1 MLSTEEKNAII
12 ALIHQQVVPA
22 IGCTEP
28 MAVALC
34 VAKATALLGSR
45 PEQIN
50 IRLSANILKNAMGV
64 GIPGTGMIGL
74 PIAVALGALIGRPEL
89 ELEVLRDCNRE
100 AVEEG
105 KRFIAEN
112 RMDIKLEENDPD
124 KLYINVVCQA
134 GGHEAEA
141 RIKTH
146 HTHFVYL
153 AKDGQEVKGD
163 RSIPETPL
171 TQGDATLGHSTEE
184 QEPELTLHK
193 VYEFAT
199 QTDVEELRFIL
210 EAKRLNAEA
219 AASGLRENYGHQ
231 LGKTMCSPL
240 GRGIMGD
247 SIFSKVL
254 SVTSC
259 ACDARMAGA
268 MIPVMSN
275 SGSGNQGICATMPMV
290 VFAEE
295 NHNTEEELI
304 RALIISNLTAIYIKQ
319 TLGSLS
325 ALCGCV
331 VASTGSSCGIT
342 YLMGGSFEQISY
354 SVKNMIANLTG
365 MICDGAK
372 PSCALKLTTG
382 VSTAVMSAMLAIQ
395 HKYVTSAEGIIED
408 DVDKSIRNLT
418 AIGSRGMDETDRFV
432 LDIMTH
438 K

>member
-1 MLSTEEKNAII
+1 MLPVDEKQKII
-12 ALIHQQVVPA
+12 DLIRQQVVPA

-34 VAKATALLGSR
+34 VAKATELLGR
-45 PEQIN
+45 EPERVAL
-50 IRLSANILKNAMGV
+50 RLSANILKNAMGV
-64 GIPGTGMIGL
+64 GIPGTGMTGL
-74 PIAVALGALIGRPEL
+74 PIAVALGALIGKPAYG
-89 ELEVLRDCNRE
+89 LEVLRDCNRE
-100 AVEEG
+100 AVERG
-105 KRFIAEN
+105 KAFMAGRRISI
-112 RMDIKLEENDPD
+112 DLEKEDAD
-124 KLYINVVCQA
+124 KLYIDVVCTA
-134 GGHEAEA
+134 GGQEAEA
-141 RIKTH
+141 RIKGS

-153 AKDGQEVKGD
+153 RKGREILADDDYGNNTDADDNDGG
-163 RSIPETPL
+163 
-171 TQGDATLGHSTEE
+171 
-184 QEPELTLHK
+184 EPWLTLRK
-193 VYEFAT
+193 VYDFAME
-199 QTDVEELRFIL
+199 TDVEELRFIL
-210 EAKRLNAEA
+210 EAKRLNEA
-219 AASGLRENYGHQ
+219 AAAQGLRDNYGHQ

-254 SVTSC
+254 SATSC

-268 MIPVMSN
+268 MVPVMSN
-275 SGSGNQGICATMPMV
+275 SGSGNQGICATMPVV

-319 TLGSLS
+319 SLGALS

-342 YLMGGSFEQISY
+342 YLMGGNYEQISY

-372 PSCALKLTTG
+372 PSCALKLTSG
-382 VSTAVMSAMLAIQ
+382 VSTAVMSAMLAMQ
-395 HKYVTSAEGIIED
+395 HKYVTAQEGIIDD
-408 DVDKSIRNLT
+408 DVDKSIHNLT
-418 AIGSRGMDETDRFV
+418 AIGKYGMDETDRYV

-438 K
+438 KK